1 MPVRVIVVAQ
11 QVSMHAVY
19 RRKVSYLIALRST
32 DAYRKFF
39 LRKTQVKNVCDTG
52 FKKFKFYFR
61 AK

>member
-11 QVSMHAVY
+11 QVSMRAVY

-32 DAYRKFF
+32 DAYRNFL
-39 LRKTQVKNVCDTG
+39 LRKTPVKNACDTG
-52 FKKFKFYFR
+52 FNKLKIDFR